1 LALFEEL
8 IQRGGIEIAL
18 ANRSP
23 EELQMLVDFIKWK
36 ICDYRYQNVLIQVL
50 RFVIDMYQGVIGNGQ
65 NPYVDAMFNDELRMI
80 LSNEIEVNENLVQ
93 LKGQI
98 EMVM

>member
-1 LALFEEL
+1 
-8 IQRGGIEIAL
+8 
-18 ANRSP
+18 
-23 EELQMLVDFIKWK
+23 
-36 ICDYRYQNVLIQVL
+36 
-50 RFVIDMYQGVIGNGQ
+50 
-65 NPYVDAMFNDELRMI
+65 MFNDELRMI

>member
-1 LALFEEL
+1 MALFEEL

-23 EELQMLVDFIKWK
+23 EELQTLVDFIKWK

>member
-1 LALFEEL
+1 MALFEEL